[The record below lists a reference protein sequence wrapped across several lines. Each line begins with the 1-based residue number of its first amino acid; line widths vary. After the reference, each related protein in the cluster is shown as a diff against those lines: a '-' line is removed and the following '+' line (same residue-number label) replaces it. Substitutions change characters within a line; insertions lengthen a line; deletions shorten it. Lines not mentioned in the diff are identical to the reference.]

1 MHASPTYASKSRSPS
16 PVARAI
22 HFISRIGQ
30 AIPAGKRLQRSL
42 SEQDVSRSLEAGKLI
57 KSKRLSQSNPG
68 PSGLQQLHDD
78 DDDESEAGY
87 DRIDVVRRRA
97 GMLFNKA
104 DNASPMAKRPPM
116 PLPEEADSQEMRRS
130 KSVEDLYSKVI
141 KHSTKEANVEQV
153 FKIHILLPRS
163 SCLGLQAI

>member
-1 MHASPTYASKSRSPS
+1 MVPSVAIVHASPTYVSKSRSPS

-42 SEQDVSRSLEAGKLI
+42 SEQDVSRSLEVGKLI
-57 KSKRLSQSNPG
+57 QSKRLSQSNPG
-68 PSGLQQLHDD
+68 PSGLQELCH

-87 DRIDVVRRRA
+87 DRIDDIRRRA
-97 GMLFNKA
+97 AMLSDEA
-104 DNASPMAKRPPM
+104 DGASLMAKRPPM
-116 PLPEEADSQEMRRS
+116 PLPDEADNKEIKRS

-141 KHSTKEANVEQV
+141 KHSAKETKVEQV
-153 FKIHILLPRS
+153 FKNIVTVR
-163 SCLGLQAI
+163 C